1 MPFSSRSHASEAV
14 GLSASGVPINT
25 IVTDGAP
32 PRQRRASPSGTRRPP
47 VTPRDGGILGSLLG
61 SFRALGTPSHTS
73 RRPAIHDLD
82 ESPRTRGADIR
93 RPPNEAHSTFS
104 SDTNASIAETG
115 APFNPFTGGLI
126 GGWRSRWATNAE
138 DHYAQKA
145 APDGPMLVL
154 IFVMLAVGLCTMQ
167 SASMVTA
174 YTQYRDQLHFLW
186 RQLGSASI
194 GIVALVALCAID
206 YRVLPKFAL
215 VAALFLAVTLV
226 LITLPGLEVGVRV
239 NGAARWMNL
248 FGMQFQPSEFIKP
261 TLVIV
266 LASLFAESKAGS
278 KTTKS
283 GLVPYTLIYGLVAV
297 LVMAQPDLGTTIVLL
312 ATGAALYL
320 VAGAPWLVFG
330 AMAAIGCGLVALLTW
345 IEPYRMARFT
355 TFIDPF
361 NDPQKDGYHVVQS
374 LLALGSGGLKGV
386 GFGMGRQKFLFLPYP
401 NTDSIFAVIGEEVGL
416 IGTLL
421 TLAMFAGFLY
431 RGMLIAGRAQDTLGR
446 YVATG
451 LTVGIAFQ
459 GFLNMAVMTS
469 SVPFTGITLPFFSY
483 GGSSLITTLAS
494 CGVLLSIS
502 TYSTTT
508 VPTAR
513 NAVGWWRRSVA
524 AMRQTT

>member
-1 MPFSSRSHASEAV
+1 MFTRNRPSPEAPRRVHARIGMPFSSRSHASEAV

-25 IVTDGAP
+25 IATDGAP

-73 RRPAIHDLD
+73 RRPAIHDHD

-226 LITLPGLEVGVRV
+226 LITLPGLEVGGQGER
-239 NGAARWMNL
+239 
-248 FGMQFQPSEFIKP
+248 
-261 TLVIV
+261 
-266 LASLFAESKAGS
+266 GS
-278 KTTKS
+278 KMDEPVRHA
-283 GLVPYTLIYGLVAV
+283 VPAKRV
-297 LVMAQPDLGTTIVLL
+297 
-312 ATGAALYL
+312 
-320 VAGAPWLVFG
+320 
-330 AMAAIGCGLVALLTW
+330 
-345 IEPYRMARFT
+345 
-355 TFIDPF
+355 
-361 NDPQKDGYHVVQS
+361 H
-374 LLALGSGGLKGV
+374 
-386 GFGMGRQKFLFLPYP
+386 
-401 NTDSIFAVIGEEVGL
+401 
-416 IGTLL
+416 
-421 TLAMFAGFLY
+421 
-431 RGMLIAGRAQDTLGR
+431 
-446 YVATG
+446 
-451 LTVGIAFQ
+451 
-459 GFLNMAVMTS
+459 
-469 SVPFTGITLPFFSY
+469 
-483 GGSSLITTLAS
+483 
-494 CGVLLSIS
+494 
-502 TYSTTT
+502 
-508 VPTAR
+508 
-513 NAVGWWRRSVA
+513 
-524 AMRQTT
+524 

>member
-1 MPFSSRSHASEAV
+1 MGQQDAMFTRNRPSLEAPRRVHARIGMPFSSRSHASEAV

-25 IVTDGAP
+25 IVTDGAL

-47 VTPRDGGILGSLLG
+47 VTPRDDGILGSLLR

-73 RRPAIHDLD
+73 RRPAIADLD

-93 RPPNEAHSTFS
+93 RTPIEAHSTFN

-154 IFVMLAVGLCTMQ
+154 IIVMLAVGLCTMQ

-206 YRVLPKFAL
+206 YRVLPKFAA
-215 VAALFLAVTLV
+215 VAALLLFVMLA
-226 LITLPGLEVGVRV
+226 
-239 NGAARWMNL
+239 
-248 FGMQFQPSEFIKP
+248 
-261 TLVIV
+261 
-266 LASLFAESKAGS
+266 
-278 KTTKS
+278 
-283 GLVPYTLIYGLVAV
+283 
-297 LVMAQPDLGTTIVLL
+297 
-312 ATGAALYL
+312 ATGAAVYL
-320 VAGAPWLVFG
+320 VAGAPWLVFY
-330 AMAAIGCGLVALLTW
+330 AMTALGCGLVALLTW

-524 AMRQTT
+524 AMRQTA